1 MIKHSFQELEGF
13 EVCYELNTSND
24 VVGVYSVGILG
35 VEVPLKSLPRK
46 LQEAILSEGYM
57 LGDAEWE
64 QVD

>member
-1 MIKHSFQELEGF
+1 MIKHSFQQIEGI

-24 VVGVYSVGILG
+24 VVEVYSVRIWD